1 MIAVTP
7 VPPRVVVVGR
17 GRLGRAISAALVL
30 AGRPPAVV
38 SGTSA
43 SAAPLLPFS
52 ELAKAGPG
60 AVLVLAV
67 RDDALEGLARVLAG
81 VPAEVPSGAVVLHL
95 SGALGP
101 RVLEPLATRGFATGC
116 CHPLQTFPGTAA
128 DAGRFSGVT
137 FGIDGDAG
145 GLAAAVLL
153 SRSLGGRPVQV
164 PMSARSLYHL
174 AASLG
179 ANGLTG
185 LVAASRDA
193 LVEAG
198 FTPPEA
204 LAALGPLLRSALE
217 EALRLGPEDS
227 LTGPVA
233 RGDDATLESHRRTV
247 LAWDASRAA
256 LFEALL
262 REQRRLAMRG
272 RAGAGC

>member
-7 VPPRVVVVGR
+7 VPPRVVVVGK
-17 GRLGRAISAALVL
+17 GRLGRALSAALAV

-43 SAAPLLPFS
+43 SAAPLLPLS

-81 VPAEVPSGAVVLHL
+81 APAEVPSGAVVLHL

-101 RVLEPLATRGFATGC
+101 RVLETLATRGFATGC
-116 CHPLQTFPGTAA
+116 CHPLQTFPGTAV
-128 DAGRFSGVT
+128 DAGRFSGIA

-145 GLAAAVLL
+145 GVAAAELL
-153 SRSLGGRPVQV
+153 SKSLGGCPMRV
-164 PMSARSLYHL
+164 PPSARSLYHL

-193 LVEAG
+193 FVAAG
-198 FTPPEA
+198 FAPSEA

-227 LTGPVA
+227 LTGPAA
-233 RGDDATLESHRRTV
+233 RGDDATLESHRRAV
-247 LAWDASRAA
+247 LAWDASRTA
-256 LFEALL
+256 LLEALL
-262 REQRRLAMRG
+262 REQRRLARRG